1 MSLWKKIKSGWMKFA
16 LALGRVNTAILLS
29 IVYILVLGPTSVIGR
44 LFRAKFL
51 GERKK
56 KEASYAVPL
65 TRVTSTMER
74 AHKQF

>member
-1 MSLWKKIKSGWMKFA
+1 MAVWKKIKSGWMKFA
-16 LALGRVNTAILLS
+16 LALGRINSAILLT
-29 IVYILVLGPTSVIGR
+29 IVYLLAVGPTSIIGR

-56 KEASYAVPL
+56 KEVSYAVPL
-65 TRVTSTMER
+65 TRVTSTVER